1 MNAETFPAY
10 RHSGKFG
17 LHGLALA
24 VIVPIAAGF
33 PLGFVY
39 ATLIKWIPFIYLNVF
54 ITAGYGF
61 LFGFLAGWAMKFGK
75 VRNNPLAALCGA
87 LSGIIGLYFGW
98 NGHIHAYFEG
108 APAFCMPG
116 EVLNGMKYLYE
127 HGSWSLRG
135 GDNITGVVLGIVW
148 AVEALIIVG
157 ISILTPYAMVS
168 STPFCERNECW
179 LDEEKKISTM
189 EAFTQPAQL
198 EAFKAGDL
206 SPLSQ
211 ARAKA
216 PRASTFGRLTIKHSS
231 KCEEFCTVTVANV
244 TVNIDDKGK
253 ITEKSQELARN
264 LMLPKSMFDHIAKLE
279 QLKAE
284 SPATA

>member
-87 LSGIIGLYFGW
+87 VSGIIGLYFGW
-98 NGHIHAYFEG
+98 NGHIHAYFES

-127 HGSWSLRG
+127 HGSWTLKG
-135 GDNITGVVLGIVW
+135 ETITGVVLGIVW
-148 AVEALIIVG
+148 VVEALIIVG
-157 ISILTPYAMVS
+157 ISILTPYAMIS
-168 STPFCERNECW
+168 GTPFCERNECW

-189 EAFTQPAQL
+189 EAFVQTAQL
-198 EAFKAGDL
+198 EAIKAGDL
-206 SPLSQ
+206 SPLFQ
-211 ARAKA
+211 ARAK
-216 PRASTFGRLTIKHSS
+216 REGASTFGRLTIKHSS

-244 TVNIDDKGK
+244 TVTIDKKGK
-253 ITEKSQELARN
+253 ITEKTQKLATN
-264 LMLPKSMFDHIAKLE
+264 IIVSKSMFEQIVKLE
-279 QLKAE
+279 QLKPEPPLA
-284 SPATA
+284 S